1 MINSRISFVVN
12 FIMTV
17 VEWVLKIIFKWSETN
32 HETVSHIY
40 FYIVIYIKKQK
51 FMGILTSTDL
61 HVTLFVS

>member
-1 MINSRISFVVN
+1 MSPKGNILVIWNQPYD
-12 FIMTV
+12 
-17 VEWVLKIIFKWSETN
+17 

-40 FYIVIYIKKQK
+40 FYIVIYIKKQT